1 MNQYQ
6 IAKDCYAAM
15 DINTDDALTALK
27 KISLSLHC
35 WQADDVGGFE
45 QPISGLDGGGIQV
58 TGNHPG
64 KARTMEELRLDLEKA
79 YSLIP
84 GNHRLNLHAIYGD
97 FASQKVD
104 RNTIGPQHFLSWMD
118 WAAEQ
123 KIPLD
128 FNGTFFSHPYANDGF
143 TLSHPKKSIREFWIE
158 HGRCCR
164 RIAAEMGKR
173 QNSPCQLNTWIPDG
187 SKEVPINRLIPRE
200 RLKNSLDSM
209 MEESYSQQWMRDAL
223 ETKLFGIGS
232 ESYVVGSHEFYMGYA
247 ARHDVKLCLDMGH
260 FHPTESIADK
270 LSSLYLFF
278 QEILLHVSRPV
289 RWDSDHVVILNDEL
303 LDLTREIVRCG
314 HLQSTHIGLD
324 FFDATM
330 NRVGAYAIGAR
341 SVLKALLA
349 AFLEPKSQLKEWDAE
364 NNAFA
369 RMALQE
375 QCKLLPLGMV
385 WDQFCLESNVPTD
398 KQLIGEVMDYET
410 LVQSRRQA

>member
-6 IAKDCYAAM
+6 RAKDSYAAM
-15 DINTDDALTALK
+15 GINTDEALIALK
-27 KISLSLHC
+27 DFSLSLHC

-45 QPISGLDGGGIQV
+45 KPISGLNGGGIQV

-64 KARTMEELRLDLEKA
+64 KARTLEELRNDLEKA

-84 GNHRLNLHAIYGD
+84 GNHRLNLHAIYGE
-97 FASQKVD
+97 FASQNVD
-104 RNTIGPQHFLSWMD
+104 RDSIGPQHFLSWMD
-118 WAAEQ
+118 WAAER

-128 FNGTFFSHPYANDGF
+128 FNGTFFSHPHANDGL
-143 TLSHPKKSIREFWIE
+143 TLSHPTRSIREFWIE

-164 RIAAEMGKR
+164 QIAAEMGKR
-173 QNSPCQLNTWIPDG
+173 QQSPCQLNTWIPDG
-187 SKEVPINRLIPRE
+187 CKEVPINRLTPRK
-200 RLKNSLDSM
+200 RLKDSLDSM
-209 MEESYSQQWMRDAL
+209 MKEPYPKEWMRDAL

-247 ARHDVKLCLDMGH
+247 ARRDVKLCLDMGH

-303 LDLTREIVRCG
+303 LDLAKEIVRCG
-314 HLQSTHIGLD
+314 FIQHTHIGLD

-330 NRVGAYAIGAR
+330 NRVGAYALGAR
-341 SVLKALLA
+341 SVLKALLTA
-349 AFLEPKSQLKEWDAE
+349 LLEPRFQLKKFDDE

-369 RMALQE
+369 RLALQE
-375 QCKLLPLGMV
+375 QCKLLPLGMI

-398 KQLIGEVMDYET
+398 HQLIGEVMNYET
-410 LVQSRRQA
+410 RVLSQRLP